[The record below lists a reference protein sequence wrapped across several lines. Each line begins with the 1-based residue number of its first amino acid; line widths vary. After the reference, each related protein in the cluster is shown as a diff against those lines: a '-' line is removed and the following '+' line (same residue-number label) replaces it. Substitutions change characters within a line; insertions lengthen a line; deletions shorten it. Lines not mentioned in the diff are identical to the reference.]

1 VLLQRTTARP
11 SEHAGRLPSERKKR
25 VARTVT
31 MVNWVNAVTA
41 LGAATVSPDGSSAV
55 VDGPAAVAAAS
66 SASSSTNTC
75 PYQPEVV
82 FRSHNRFHGDHVCDR
97 DGYNSF
103 KDRLNRHERYQF
115 LKTNGNHA
123 RIPNAK
129 TVSCPAV
136 VQDLAAP
143 DQVAGLDTSWIVENT
158 ASSPVV
164 LSFVKD
170 GVERSAVNTNISP
183 PEDDP
188 RAVLKPGEWKAINT
202 YDGHVF
208 HAREILPDG
217 TTGKVLLQHRVGMI
231 PIGEKASRNLVCPDV
246 DDEPTVLKDDGTK
259 VTHPNFQRTK
269 APPKKVCNTI
279 EVSFRNMAGCPLN
292 GYYVQAG
299 TCQETFKHHLG
310 VQTSATDFM
319 KDWGSST
326 KYESSYVGHTFVF
339 RSAFSDLVVDKVTI
353 RPTQITD
360 CPDLKQT
367 VATALSTSAI
377 LLPTA
382 NRLRNNNSN
391 ASNNTTTT
399 AFDAFEPMAGSSS
412 SSFSMYAFAAG
423 GSI

>member
-1 VLLQRTTARP
+1 LQT
-11 SEHAGRLPSERKKR
+11 
-25 VARTVT
+25 
-31 MVNWVNAVTA
+31 W
-41 LGAATVSPDGSSAV
+41 
-55 VDGPAAVAAAS
+55 
-66 SASSSTNTC
+66 
-75 PYQPEVV
+75 
-82 FRSHNRFHGDHVCDR
+82 
-97 DGYNSF
+97 
-103 KDRLNRHERYQF
+103 
-115 LKTNGNHA
+115 
-123 RIPNAK
+123 
-129 TVSCPAV
+129 
-136 VQDLAAP
+136 
-143 DQVAGLDTSWIVENT
+143 AGLDTSWIVENT

-170 GVERSAVNTNISP
+170 GVERSAVQTSISP

-188 RAVLKPGEWKAINT
+188 KAILQPGEWKAINT

-208 HAREILPDG
+208 HARELLPDG
-217 TTGKVLLQHRVGMI
+217 TTGKVLLQHRVGAI
-231 PIGEKASRNLVCPDV
+231 PIGEKVSRNVVCPDV
-246 DDEPTVLKDDGTK
+246 DDEPMVLTDDGTK

-299 TCQETFKHHLG
+299 TCEETFKHHLG
-310 VQTSATDFM
+310 VQSSVNDFM

-339 RSAFSDLVVDKVTI
+339 RSAFSDQVVDKVTI

-367 VATALSTSAI
+367 VATALATDAI

-391 ASNNTTTT
+391 NASNNTTTAT
-399 AFDAFEPMAGSSS
+399 AALDSMAGSSS
-412 SSFSMYAFAAG
+412 SSSYFYASAAG
-423 GSI
+423 GSF